1 MDKEV
6 ENFLKILSILIERG
20 VIEIEGYEDGEDGK
34 LDIIVTITKKIGQLL
49 EGDID
54 SLGLPSAVAK
64 TLKTLKVLVDLIKNA
79 KNNDT
84 CKRKKVKPRSKIGTK
99 RTRNRAIKIKKL
111 LPQAKIVEVKKNG
124 YVLRKMT
131 VRRRTYFPGRRK
143 VTY

>member
-20 VIEIEGYEDGEDGK
+20 VIKIEGYEDGEDGK

-64 TLKTLKVLVDLIKNA
+64 TLKTSKVLVDLIKNA

-99 RTRNRAIKIKKL
+99 EQEIE
-111 LPQAKIVEVKKNG
+111 Q
-124 YVLRKMT
+124 
-131 VRRRTYFPGRRK
+131 
-143 VTY
+143 